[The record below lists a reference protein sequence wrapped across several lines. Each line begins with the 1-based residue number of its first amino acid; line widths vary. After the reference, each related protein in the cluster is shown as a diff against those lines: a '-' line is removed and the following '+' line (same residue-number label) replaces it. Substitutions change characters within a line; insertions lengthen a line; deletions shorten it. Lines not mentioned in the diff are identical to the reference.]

1 MNNVSI
7 VTVCRNS
14 KDTIE
19 ETIKSVLEQDYPFI
33 EYLVIDGGSTDG
45 TLEILDRYK
54 DMIDKV
60 ISEPDRGIYDAMN
73 KGIGFATGDL
83 VCMLNSDDVYASAS
97 SVRHL
102 VQWLQ
107 SQKVD
112 SVYADLVITD
122 SLDTNK
128 ILRYYNSSRFNP
140 GRLRYGWMPPH
151 PTFMVKRELYEKWGS
166 YSLNYKISADYEMMV
181 RLLYR
186 YGVSYAYLP
195 EVIVKMRSGGVST
208 RGLLSSW
215 ILNKEIVDACNTNG
229 LNTSLLRLSLKIPC
243 KLLEYL
249 KKPKYS
255 AFRQ

>member
-1 MNNVSI
+1 
-7 VTVCRNS
+7 
-14 KDTIE
+14 
-19 ETIKSVLEQDYPFI
+19 
-33 EYLVIDGGSTDG
+33 
-45 TLEILDRYK
+45 
-54 DMIDKV
+54 
-60 ISEPDRGIYDAMN
+60 
-73 KGIGFATGDL
+73 
-83 VCMLNSDDVYASAS
+83 
-97 SVRHL
+97 
-102 VQWLQ
+102 
-107 SQKVD
+107 
-112 SVYADLVITD
+112 
-122 SLDTNK
+122 
-128 ILRYYNSSRFNP
+128 
-140 GRLRYGWMPPH
+140 
-151 PTFMVKRELYEKWGS
+151 
-166 YSLNYKISADYEMMV
+166 MMV